1 MIKVLFV
8 CHGNICRSP
17 MAEYIFRDKIQKLGY
32 GNHFHIASAATS
44 TEELGNPPHH
54 GTQKILSDLGI
65 SCYGKRAVQIK
76 KKDYDDYDFIIAMD
90 DRNIQ
95 NMRRIFGEDTEHK
108 IYKFLDFSEDP
119 RNIAD
124 PWYTG
129 NFTRTYED
137 IVEAGDAFIWYLTE
151 NHYLDTPAGK
161 KTDL

>member
-1 MIKVLFV
+1 MIKILFI

-17 MAEYIFRDKIQKLGY
+17 MAEYLFRDKIEKLGLSSQ
-32 GNHFHIASAATS
+32 FHIASAATS

-76 KKDYDDYDFIIAMD
+76 KKDYDSYDFIIGMD

-95 NMRRIFGEDTEHK
+95 NMQRIFGSDPKHK
-108 IYKFLDFSEDP
+108 IYKFLDFSENP

-129 NFTRTYED
+129 NFKRTYED
-137 IVEAGDAFIWYLTE
+137 IQEAGETFLAYLE
-151 NHYLDTPAGK
+151 K
-161 KTDL
+161 EQMF

>member
-1 MIKVLFV
+1 MIKILFC

-17 MAEYIFRDKIQKLGY
+17 LAEYLFRDKIEKLGC
-32 GNHFHIASAATS
+32 GNQFHIASAATS

-65 SCYGKRAVQIK
+65 SCYGKRAVQIR
-76 KKDYDDYDFIIAMD
+76 KKDYDAYDYIIGMD

-95 NMRRIFGEDTEHK
+95 NMKRIFGEDTQHK
-108 IYKFLDFSEDP
+108 IYKFLDFTDEP

-129 NFTRTYED
+129 NFMRTYED
-137 IVEAGDAFIWYLTE
+137 ILEASEAFWQYLLK
-151 NHYLDTPAGK
+151 NHEITCREGLM
-161 KTDL
+161 

>member
-1 MIKVLFV
+1 MIKVLFT

-17 MAEYIFRDKIQKLGY
+17 LAEYLFRDKIEKLGY
-32 GNHFHIASAATS
+32 GNQFHIASAATS

-65 SCYGKRAVQIK
+65 SCYGKRAVQIR
-76 KKDYDDYDFIIAMD
+76 KKDYDAYDYIIGMD

-95 NMRRIFGEDTEHK
+95 NMKRIFGEDTQHK
-108 IYKFLDFSEDP
+108 IYKFLDFTGES

-129 NFTRTYED
+129 NFKRTYED
-137 IVEAGDAFIWYLTE
+137 IVEASDALIQYFQQNNIISE
-151 NHYLDTPAGK
+151 K
-161 KTDL
+161 E

>member
-1 MIKVLFV
+1 MIKILFC

-17 MAEYIFRDKIQKLGY
+17 LAEYFFRDKIEKLGY
-32 GNHFHIASAATS
+32 GNQFHIASAATS

-65 SCYGKRAVQIK
+65 SCYGKRAVQIR
-76 KKDYDDYDFIIAMD
+76 KKDYAAYDYIIGMD

-95 NMRRIFGEDTEHK
+95 NMKRIFGEDTQHK
-108 IYKFLDFSEDP
+108 IYKFLDFSDEP

-129 NFTRTYED
+129 NFKRTYED
-137 IVEAGDAFIWYLTE
+137 IVEASEAFWQYL
-151 NHYLDTPAGK
+151 LK
-161 KTDL
+161 KHEIKR

>member
-1 MIKVLFV
+1 MIKILFV

-17 MAEYIFRDKIQKLGY
+17 MAEYLFRDKIEKLGLASQ
-32 GNHFHIASAATS
+32 FHIASAATS

-65 SCYGKRAVQIK
+65 SCYGKRAVRIK
-76 KKDYDDYDFIIAMD
+76 KKDYDAYDFIIGMD

-95 NMRRIFGEDTEHK
+95 NMQRIFGGDPEHK
-108 IYKFLDFSEDP
+108 IYKFLDFSENP

-129 NFTRTYED
+129 NFKRTYED
-137 IVEAGDAFIWYLTE
+137 IQEAGETFLAYLE
-151 NHYLDTPAGK
+151 KEQSIQIKP
-161 KTDL
+161 

>member
-17 MAEYIFRDKIQKLGY
+17 LAEYFFRDKIEKLGY
-32 GNHFHIASAATS
+32 GNQFYIASAATS

-65 SCYGKRAVQIK
+65 SCYGKRAVQIR
-76 KKDYDDYDFIIAMD
+76 KKDYAAYDYIIGMD

-95 NMRRIFGEDTEHK
+95 NMKRIFGEDTQHK
-108 IYKFLDFSEDP
+108 IYKFLDFSDEP

-129 NFTRTYED
+129 NFKRTYED
-137 IVEAGDAFIWYLTE
+137 IVEASEAFWQYL
-151 NHYLDTPAGK
+151 LK
-161 KTDL
+161 KHEIKR